1 MLSMKQVRFDHDR
14 QPLFD
19 NVSFDVAAGERAIL
33 FGQNG
38 SGKTTLF
45 KLLVGELSPQSGSID
60 VLGTVGVVEQTVF
73 DGETTALDYVMQGDS
88 ARYALYLSVTSG
100 DSARVLEAYDEALA
114 TDAFELELEARQALK
129 RLGLDGYET
138 SRLREL
144 SGGEQTRVQLAR
156 LTMRHVDIVLLDE
169 PTNHLDLDSIEW
181 LTRWVNEFPGTV
193 LAISHD
199 RQFIDDVA
207 TVILEL
213 DEGTIVRYPGNYTA
227 YKHQKAE
234 ERVRDERAHARYM
247 ARKSELLDMIAQYKG
262 WHLKAKATASVRSP
276 GAQKGAAN
284 LAIKMKARERKL
296 EQLEAARPDRP
307 KEAAH
312 ISVRFQADPLEAKT
326 WIEVDNV
333 SFGYDEP
340 IFEQLSFTVNR
351 GDRISIVGPNGSG
364 KTTLL
369 KLLISELVPDVG
381 DVKRHPK
388 LKIGYFSQ
396 TLARLPAEGTLLDAL
411 LAESDITETEA
422 RTLLAHFL
430 FRRDEVYKPIQEASM
445 GEKCRIA
452 FLILYFSDADLLA
465 LDEPT
470 NYLDVA
476 TREQIEAAL
485 EVYRGGLI
493 LISHD
498 RTFHRLTDRTIEL
511 GETVRVLESGEAT
524 APVDVDATLQTLETL
539 TSEPHI
545 FFDEAGNGI
554 PLAESEQDR
563 RNK

>member
-1 MLSMKQVRFDHDR
+1 MLSIQQVRFDHDR

-19 NVSFDVAAGERAIL
+19 NVSFDVAAAERAIL

-45 KLLVGELSPQSGSID
+45 KLLIGELTPQAGTID
-60 VLGTVGVVEQTVF
+60 VLGSVGVVKQTVF
-73 DGETTALDYVMQGDS
+73 DGEETALDYVMQGDPQ
-88 ARYALYLSVTSG
+88 RYPLYMDVTSG
-100 DSARVLEAYDEALA
+100 DTARVLEAYDEALA
-114 TDAFELELEARQALK
+114 TDAFGLELEARQALK
-129 RLGLDGYET
+129 RLGLNGYEAT
-138 SRLREL
+138 RLREL
-144 SGGEQTRVQLAR
+144 SGGEQTRAQLAR

-181 LTRWVNEFPGTV
+181 LTRWVNELPGTV
-193 LAISHD
+193 LVISHD
-199 RQFIDDVA
+199 RKFIDDIA

-213 DEGTIVRYPGNYTA
+213 DAGKVVRYPGNYTA
-227 YKHQKAE
+227 YKQQKAE

-262 WHLKAKATASVRSP
+262 WHLKAQATASVRSP

-284 LAIKMKARERKL
+284 LAVKMKARERKL
-296 EQLEAARPDRP
+296 EQLEGSRPDRP
-307 KEAAH
+307 KDATH
-312 ISVRFQADPLEAKT
+312 VSVRFQADPLEAKT
-326 WIEVDNV
+326 WITVDDV
-333 SFGYDEP
+333 SFGYEAP
-340 IFEQLSFTVNR
+340 LFERLSFTVNR
-351 GDRISIVGPNGSG
+351 GDRISIVGSNGSG

-369 KLLISELVPDVG
+369 KLLTGELVPTSG
-381 DVKRHPK
+381 RIHRHPK

-396 TLARLPAEGTLLDAL
+396 TLARLPKDGTLLDAL
-411 LAESDITETEA
+411 LTESDITETEA

-430 FRRDEVYKPIQEASM
+430 FRRDEVYKPIRDASM

-511 GETVRVLESGEAT
+511 GETVRILESGDT
-524 APVDVDATLQTLETL
+524 KPVDVDATLQTLETL
-539 TSEPHI
+539 TSEPYI

-554 PLAESEQDR
+554 PLAESEQNR

>member
-1 MLSMKQVRFDHDR
+1 MLSIQQVRFDHDR

-19 NVSFDVAAGERAIL
+19 NVSFDVSIGERAVL

-45 KLLVGELSPQSGSID
+45 KLLVGELKPEAGKIE
-60 VLGTVGVVEQTVF
+60 VAGTVGIVDQAVLER
-73 DGETTALDYVMQGDS
+73 DATALEYVMQGD
-88 ARYALYLSVTSG
+88 AERYPLYVAVTSG
-100 DSARVLEAYDEALA
+100 DAQRVLSVYDEALA
-114 TDAFELELEARQALK
+114 ADAFGLEDEARRALK
-129 RLGLDGYET
+129 QLGLETHET

-156 LTMRHVDIVLLDE
+156 LTMRRVDVVLLDE
-169 PTNHLDLDSIEW
+169 PTNHLDIDSIEW
-181 LTRWVNEFPGTV
+181 LTEWVNAFDGTV

-199 RQFIDDVA
+199 RQFIDDIA

-213 DEGTIVRYPGNYTA
+213 EEGRVTRYPGNYTA
-227 YKHQKAE
+227 YTAQKRE
-234 ERVRDERAHARYM
+234 EQRRDARDHARYV
-247 ARKSELLDMIAQYKG
+247 ARKSELLDMIHRYKG
-262 WHLKAKATASVRSP
+262 WHLRAKATASVRSP

-284 LAIKMKARERKL
+284 LAVKMKARERKL
-296 EQLEAARPDRP
+296 EQLETARPDKP
-307 KEAAH
+307 KEATH
-312 ISVRFQADPLEAKT
+312 IHVRFQTDPLEAST
-326 WIEVDNV
+326 WLSFDDV
-333 SFGYDEP
+333 SFGYGRP
-340 IFEQLSFTVNR
+340 LFERLSFTINR

-369 KLLISELVPDVG
+369 KLITGELVPASGNVT
-381 DVKRHPK
+381 RHPR

-396 TLARLPAEGTLLDAL
+396 TLAKLPDDGTLLDAL
-411 LAESDITETEA
+411 LAESDIPEMEA

-430 FRRDEVYKPIQEASM
+430 FRRDEVYKPIREASM

-452 FLILYFSDADLLA
+452 FLILYFSDAHLLA

-476 TREQIEAAL
+476 TREQIETAL

-498 RTFHRLTDRTIEL
+498 RTFHRLTDRVIEL
-511 GETVRVLESGEAT
+511 GETVKVHAKETGP
-524 APVDVDATLQTLETL
+524 PVDVDAALRTIEALANEEQK
-539 TSEPHI
+539 
-545 FFDEAGNGI
+545 FFDEAGNVL
-554 PLAESEQDR
+554 PFDESEQMR
-563 RNK
+563 RNE

>member
-1 MLSMKQVRFDHDR
+1 MLSVHQVRFDYDR

-19 NVSFDVAAGERAIL
+19 NVSFEVAAGERAVL

-45 KLLVGELSPQSGSID
+45 KLLVGELTPQAGTID
-60 VLGTVGVVEQTVF
+60 MIGTVGIVEQTLF
-73 DGETTALDYVMQGDS
+73 DGEETVLDYVMQGDDE
-88 ARYALYLSVTSG
+88 RFRLYEEVTSG
-100 DSARVLEAYDEALA
+100 DTERVLAVYDEAMA
-114 TDAFELELEARQALK
+114 CDVFGLEAEANQALK
-129 RLGLDGYET
+129 RIDIEGLGLR
-138 SRLREL
+138 RLSDL
-144 SGGEQTRVQLAR
+144 SGGEQTRAQLAR
-156 LTMRHVDIVLLDE
+156 LMMRHVDVVLLDE
-169 PTNHLDLDSIEW
+169 PTNHLDIDSIDW
-181 LTRWVNEFPGTV
+181 LTRWVREFPGTV

-207 TVILEL
+207 SVTLEL
-213 DEGTIVRYPGNYTA
+213 SDGEVVRYPGNYSA
-227 YKHQKAE
+227 YKQQKAE
-234 ERVRDERAHARYM
+234 EQVRDERAHARYV

-284 LAIKMKARERKL
+284 LAVKMKARERKL
-296 EQLEAARPDRP
+296 DQLEQARPDKP
-307 KEAAH
+307 KDAAH

-326 WIEVDNV
+326 WIAVENV
-333 SFGYDEP
+333 AFGYDELL
-340 IFEQLSFTVNR
+340 FEHLSFTFNR
-351 GDRISIVGPNGSG
+351 GDRLSIVGPNGSG

-369 KLLISELVPDVG
+369 KLLLGQLEPDEGAVH
-381 DVKRHPK
+381 RHSK

-396 TLARLPAEGTLLDAL
+396 TLERLPEDGTLLDAL
-411 LAESDITETEA
+411 LSASDIPETEA

-430 FRRDEVYKPIQEASM
+430 FRRDDVYKPMREASM

-485 EVYRGGLI
+485 SVYRGGLI

-498 RTFHRLTDRTIEL
+498 RTFHKLTDRTIEL
-511 GETVRVLESGEAT
+511 GKTVRILEAGQDTPAI
-524 APVDVDATLQTLETL
+524 DVESTMRTLETL
-539 TSEPHI
+539 TSDEQKFI
-545 FFDEAGNGI
+545 DEAGNVKTFD
-554 PLAESEQDR
+554 ESEQMR
-563 RNK
+563 RNE

>member
-1 MLSMKQVRFDHDR
+1 MLSIQQVRFDHDR

-19 NVSFDVAAGERAIL
+19 NVSFDVAAAERAIL

-45 KLLVGELSPQSGSID
+45 KLLIGELTPQAGTIDILGS
-60 VLGTVGVVEQTVF
+60 VGVVEQTVF
-73 DGETTALDYVMQGDS
+73 DGEETALDYVMQGDPQ
-88 ARYALYLSVTSG
+88 RYPLYMDVTSG
-100 DSARVLEAYDEALA
+100 DTARVLEAYDEALA
-114 TDAFELELEARQALK
+114 TDAFGLELEARRALK
-129 RLGLDGYET
+129 RLGLDAQD
-138 SRLREL
+138 SIRLREL
-144 SGGEQTRVQLAR
+144 SGGEQTRAQLAR

-169 PTNHLDLDSIEW
+169 PTNHLDVDSIEW

-213 DEGTIVRYPGNYTA
+213 DEGKVVRYPGNYTA

-234 ERVRDERAHARYM
+234 ERVRDERAHARYV

-284 LAIKMKARERKL
+284 LAVKMKARERKL
-296 EQLEAARPDRP
+296 EQLEDSRPDRP
-307 KEAAH
+307 KDAAH
-312 ISVRFQADPLEAKT
+312 VSVRFQADPLEAKT
-326 WIEVDNV
+326 WITVDDV
-333 SFGYDEP
+333 SFGYEEP
-340 IFEQLSFTVNR
+340 LFEHLSFTVNR

-369 KLLISELVPDVG
+369 KLLIGELAPEAG

-388 LKIGYFSQ
+388 LKVGYFSQ
-396 TLARLPAEGTLLDAL
+396 MLARLPKDGTLLDAL

-430 FRRDEVYKPIQEASM
+430 FRRDEVYKPIRDASM

-485 EVYRGGLI
+485 DVYRGGLI

-498 RTFHRLTDRTIEL
+498 RTFHRLADRTIEL
-511 GETVRVLESGEAT
+511 GKTVRVLESGDT
-524 APVDVDATLQTLETL
+524 KPPVDVDATLRTLETL
-539 TSEPHI
+539 TSEPQI

-554 PLAESEQDR
+554 PLAESEKG

>member
-1 MLSMKQVRFDHDR
+1 MLSIQQVRFDHDR
-14 QPLFD
+14 QPLLND
-19 NVSFDVAAGERAIL
+19 VSFEVAAGERAVL

-45 KLLVGELSPQSGSID
+45 KLLEGVLTPQAGIID
-60 VLGTVGVVEQTVF
+60 VFGTVGVVEQTVF
-73 DGETTALDYVMQGDS
+73 DGEETVLDYVMQGDPQ
-88 ARYALYLSVTSG
+88 RYPLYMDVTSG
-100 DSARVLEAYDEALA
+100 DTARVLEAYDKALVS
-114 TDAFELELEARQALK
+114 DAFGLELEAKQALK
-129 RLGLDGYET
+129 RLGLDAHDLT
-138 SRLREL
+138 RLREL
-144 SGGEQTRVQLAR
+144 SGGEQTRAQLAR
-156 LTMRHVDIVLLDE
+156 LTMRPVDIVLLDE
-169 PTNHLDLDSIEW
+169 PTNHLDVDSIKW
-181 LTRWVNEFPGTV
+181 LTRWVNEYPGTV

-213 DEGTIVRYPGNYTA
+213 DEGKVVRYPGNYTA

-234 ERVRDERAHARYM
+234 ERVRDERAHARYV

-296 EQLEAARPDRP
+296 EQLEGARPDRP
-307 KEAAH
+307 KDKES

-326 WIEVDNV
+326 WISVDDV
-333 SFGYDEP
+333 SFGYEDLLLER
-340 IFEQLSFTVNR
+340 LSFTVNR
-351 GDRISIVGPNGSG
+351 SDRISIVGPNGSG

-369 KLLISELVPDVG
+369 KLLIGELVPTSG
-381 DVKRHPK
+381 KIQRHPK

-396 TLARLPAEGTLLDAL
+396 TLARLPKDGTLLDAL
-411 LAESDITETEA
+411 LAGSEITETEA

-430 FRRDEVYKPIQEASM
+430 FRRDEVYKPIHDASM

-485 EVYRGGLI
+485 DVYRGGLI

-498 RTFHRLTDRTIEL
+498 RTFHRLTNRTIEL
-511 GETVRVLESGEAT
+511 GETVRVFEAGEGMP
-524 APVDVDATLQTLETL
+524 PVDVDATLRTLETL
-539 TSEPHI
+539 TSEPQI

-554 PLAESEQDR
+554 PLAESEKG

>member
-45 KLLVGELSPQSGSID
+45 KLLVGELSPQSGVID

-88 ARYALYLSVTSG
+88 ARYALYVAVTSG
-100 DSARVLEAYDEALA
+100 DSERVLEAYDEAIA
-114 TDAFELELEARQALK
+114 TEAFGLELEARQALK
-129 RLGLDGYET
+129 RLGLDGHET
-138 SRLREL
+138 SRLSEL

-381 DVKRHPK
+381 
-388 LKIGYFSQ
+388 
-396 TLARLPAEGTLLDAL
+396 
-411 LAESDITETEA
+411 
-422 RTLLAHFL
+422 
-430 FRRDEVYKPIQEASM
+430 
-445 GEKCRIA
+445 
-452 FLILYFSDADLLA
+452 
-465 LDEPT
+465 
-470 NYLDVA
+470 
-476 TREQIEAAL
+476 
-485 EVYRGGLI
+485 
-493 LISHD
+493 
-498 RTFHRLTDRTIEL
+498 
-511 GETVRVLESGEAT
+511 
-524 APVDVDATLQTLETL
+524 
-539 TSEPHI
+539 TSSVI
-545 FFDEAGNGI
+545 
-554 PLAESEQDR
+554 
-563 RNK
+563 RN

>member
-19 NVSFDVAAGERAIL
+19 SVSFDVAAGERAIL

-45 KLLVGELSPQSGSID
+45 KLLVGELAPQAGAID
-60 VLGTVGVVEQTVF
+60 VLGTVGIVEQTVF
-73 DGETTALDYVMQGDS
+73 DGEESVLDYVMQGDS
-88 ARYALYLSVTSG
+88 MRYDLYQAVTSG
-100 DSARVLEAYDEALA
+100 DSTRVLESYDEALA
-114 TDAFELELEARQALK
+114 TDAFQLEADARQALK
-129 RLGLDGYET
+129 RLGLDAHD
-138 SRLREL
+138 SNRLREL
-144 SGGEQTRVQLAR
+144 SGGEQTRTQLAR
-156 LTMRHVDIVLLDE
+156 LTMRRVDIVLLDE
-169 PTNHLDLDSIEW
+169 PTNHLDLHSIAW
-181 LTRWVNEFPGTV
+181 LTRWVNDFPGTV

-213 DEGTIVRYPGNYTA
+213 EEGKVVRYPGNYTA
-227 YKHQKAE
+227 YKHQKSE
-234 ERVRDERAHARYM
+234 ERVRDERAHARYV

-284 LAIKMKARERKL
+284 LAVKMKARERKL
-296 EQLEAARPDRP
+296 EQLENSRPERP
-307 KEAAH
+307 KDAGH
-312 ISVRFQADPLEAKT
+312 ISVRFQAVPLEART
-326 WIEVDNV
+326 WITVDDV
-333 SFGYDEP
+333 SFGYGKP
-340 IFEQLSFTVNR
+340 LFERLSFTVNR

-369 KLLISELVPDVG
+369 KLMIGELVPGVG
-381 DVKRHPK
+381 EVRRHPK

-396 TLARLPAEGTLLDAL
+396 TLARLPKDGTLLDAL

-430 FRRDEVYKPIQEASM
+430 FRRDEVYKPIREASM

-452 FLILYFSDADLLA
+452 FLILYFSDADVLA

-485 EVYRGGLI
+485 DVYEGGLI

-498 RTFHRLTDRTIEL
+498 RMFHRLTDRTIEL
-511 GETVRVLESGEAT
+511 GDRVRVLEAGEAIP
-524 APVDVDATLQTLETL
+524 PVDVEATLQTLEEL
-539 TSEPHI
+539 TGESHI
-545 FFDEAGNGI
+545 FFDKAGVEI
-554 PLAESEQDR
+554 RLDESERR

>member
-1 MLSMKQVRFDHDR
+1 MLSVHQVRFDHDR

-19 NVSFDVAAGERAIL
+19 NVSFDVSIGERAVL

-45 KLLVGELSPQSGSID
+45 KLLVGELKPEAGKIE
-60 VLGTVGVVEQTVF
+60 VAGTVGVVEQAVLER
-73 DGETTALDYVMQGDS
+73 DATALEYVMQGD
-88 ARYALYLSVTSG
+88 AKRYPLYVAVTSG
-100 DSARVLEAYDEALA
+100 DAQRVLSVYDEALA
-114 TDAFELELEARQALK
+114 VDAFGLEDEARRALK
-129 RLGLDGYET
+129 QLGLETHET

-156 LTMRHVDIVLLDE
+156 LSMRQVDVVLLDE
-169 PTNHLDLDSIEW
+169 PTNHLDVDSIEW
-181 LTRWVNEFPGTV
+181 LTDWVNSFDGTV
-193 LAISHD
+193 VVISHD
-199 RQFIDDVA
+199 RQFIDEIA

-213 DEGTIVRYPGNYTA
+213 EEGRVTRYPGNYTA
-227 YKHQKAE
+227 YTAQKRE
-234 ERVRDERAHARYM
+234 EQRRDARDHARYV
-247 ARKSELLDMIAQYKG
+247 ARKSELLDMIARYKG

-284 LAIKMKARERKL
+284 LAVKMKARERKL
-296 EQLEAARPDRP
+296 EQLETARPDKP

-312 ISVRFQADPLEAKT
+312 IHVRFQADPLEANT
-326 WIEVDNV
+326 WLSFDDV
-333 SFGYDEP
+333 SFGYRHP
-340 IFEQLSFTVNR
+340 LFERLSFTINR

-369 KLLISELVPDVG
+369 KLITGELVPTSGEVT
-381 DVKRHPK
+381 RHPR

-396 TLARLPAEGTLLDAL
+396 TLAKLPDEGTLLDAL
-411 LAESDITETEA
+411 LGESEIPETEA

-430 FRRDEVYKPIQEASM
+430 FRRDEVYKPIREASM

-452 FLILYFSDADLLA
+452 FLILYFSDAHLLA

-498 RTFHRLTDRTIEL
+498 RTFHRLTDRVIEL
-511 GETVRVLESGEAT
+511 GETVTVHAKDTGP
-524 APVDVDATLQTLETL
+524 PVDVDAALRTIEALANDEQK
-539 TSEPHI
+539 
-545 FFDEAGNGI
+545 FVDEAGNVL
-554 PLAESEQDR
+554 PFDESEQMR
-563 RNK
+563 RNE